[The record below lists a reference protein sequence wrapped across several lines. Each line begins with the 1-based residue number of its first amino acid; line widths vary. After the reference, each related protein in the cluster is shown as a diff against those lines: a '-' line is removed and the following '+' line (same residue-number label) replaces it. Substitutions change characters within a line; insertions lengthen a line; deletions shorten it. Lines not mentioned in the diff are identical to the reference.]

1 VVVVLVNG
9 SVRMSVV
16 YNACSGD
23 KALDGRKTYEGNDV
37 CSSCSIAADTG
48 QPQWWELDLH
58 GKRLIQTIIVTG
70 RMGAYIII
78 RLPFFKVMYVL

>member
-1 VVVVLVNG
+1 MNG

-58 GKRLIQTIIVTG
+58 DKRLIQTIIVTG
-70 RMGAYIII
+70 RMGAYIKISFPQESI
-78 RLPFFKVMYVL
+78 LFCS